1 MGSNKEQD
9 KNVRHEGFGD
19 DGGTRVGRPDS
30 AARLSED
37 ATSRG
42 IEGSIVET
50 GTDEEAAP
58 GPNQDRVQRDS
69 GRGSR

>member
-9 KNVRHEGFGD
+9 KDVRQESFGD

-30 AARLSED
+30 AARLSEN
-37 ATSRG
+37 AENG
-42 IEGSIVET
+42 LEGSILEK
-50 GTDEEAAP
+50 GSDEESQ
-58 GPNQDRVQRDS
+58 GPNQDKVQRDS

>member
-1 MGSNKEQD
+1 MGNNKEQKKD
-9 KNVRHEGFGD
+9 VREEGFGD

-42 IEGSIVET
+42 IEGSIVEQ
-50 GTDEEAAP
+50 GTDEESQ

-69 GRGSR
+69 GRDPH